1 MSEMRY
7 RVEIMSNDPKA
18 AQPGKGAAGND
29 HWAVQ
34 TAQPT
39 DVNPADERIP
49 SGVNVE
55 ENIHNLE
62 AAVEAESDTDLK
74 TTDGYVITESGQI
87 NNFAVEPPMY
97 YEDESGERVDL
108 PK

>member
-1 MSEMRY
+1 MSQN
-7 RVEIMSNDPKA
+7 SNPLG
-18 AQPGKGAAGND
+18 AQPDKGAAGD
-29 HWAVQ
+29 QWAVQ

-55 ENIHNLE
+55 LNKKQLE
-62 AAVEAESDTDLK
+62 AAADQEKDTDLK

-87 NNFAVEPPMY
+87 NNFAIESPMY
-97 YEDESGERVDL
+97 YEKDGERIEI
-108 PK
+108 KE

>member
-1 MSEMRY
+1 MSE
-7 RVEIMSNDPKA
+7 SSDPRA
-18 AQPGKGAAGND
+18 AQPGKGAAGD
-29 HWAVQ
+29 QWAVQ

-39 DVNPADERIP
+39 DVNPPDERIP

-55 ENIHNLE
+55 RNKEQLK
-62 AAVEAESDTDLK
+62 AAAQQEEGTDLK

-97 YEDESGERVDL
+97 YEDKGGDRADL
-108 PK
+108 QD

>member
-1 MSEMRY
+1 
-7 RVEIMSNDPKA
+7 MSNEPKDLSSPESA
-18 AQPGKGAAGND
+18 EPGRGAAGND

-39 DVNPADERIP
+39 NVNPPDERIP

-97 YEDESGERVDL
+97 YEDKEGHRVDL
-108 PK
+108 PD

>member
-1 MSEMRY
+1 MNPE
-7 RVEIMSNDPKA
+7 SNPSA
-18 AQPGKGAAGND
+18 AQPGRGAPGD
-29 HWAVQ
+29 QWAVQ

-55 ENIHNLE
+55 RNKQQLE
-62 AAVEAESDTDLK
+62 AAAKQEEDTDLK

-97 YEDESGERVDL
+97 YEQDGKRIEIKE
-108 PK
+108 